1 MKILT
6 GNSTFV
12 LQGDEELEL
21 NLFSSQDFYFIHY
34 SLITIVSPGQVSS
47 HRVIRASDEGGR
59 VCARRV
65 RLRCHGKRPQSN
77 SPQQLEHK
85 HTQEHRLGG
94 EEGEERRMKPSQHQ
108 GHNNKDFVFQING

>member
-1 MKILT
+1 M
-6 GNSTFV
+6 
-12 LQGDEELEL
+12 
-21 NLFSSQDFYFIHY
+21 
-34 SLITIVSPGQVSS
+34 SPGQISS
-47 HRVIRASDEGGR
+47 HRVVRASDEGGG

-94 EEGEERRMKPSQHQ
+94 EEGEERGMKPSQHR
-108 GHNNKDFVFQING
+108 GNK